1 MFPMLSKL
9 ALRNAKRS
17 MRDYAV
23 YLLTVSISFSLMYAF
38 NMVVF
43 SKDIKSLNQMM
54 DSLPIMISFISV
66 IVIAV
71 IEWLVHYMNCFMLEK
86 RSRELGTYML
96 LGISSRKISRMIML
110 ENSIMGTAAFLAGLL
125 AGTFIYQI
133 LTLIIMN
140 LFEVRFSVKADISF
154 PAVLLTLLYVI
165 LIYTFSMLRMRKKLK
180 KTKIYDLMYAEK
192 QNEAAIISN
201 KKSHWV
207 FCAASVGLLTAGCII
222 LYVIFH
228 NTSNFSPF
236 LLLAGFLLVII
247 GLYGA
252 YITLAG
258 FLIKIFLGKNERKFK
273 KDTLF
278 LYRNLSAKLKTM
290 SFTMG
295 TLAMLLTLTL
305 ACIQSAML
313 FNKFFELSALNRCT
327 FDAQVSAEDPAVLTE
342 AADYFKKTRGIKSSL
357 QVPIYQCGQ
366 MALYEALDQQSYAVD
381 DYAISYS
388 DYAGLR
394 KMLGYE
400 PVNLT
405 DGYYIIH
412 AYSNIKKIVDAK
424 DSLPYTINGTT
435 LDLQAV
441 YDSPLSQS
449 GNIGIGCIIVL
460 PDHLTDGL
468 PTDQTTLVI
477 ETEQETTVEDYDYL
491 TSLYSSDE
499 DFQNRRANNWNTK
512 GKIVSDSR
520 ASILIFGFCLYYTG
534 LIFIC
539 TAATILAVQQLSEAS
554 KHRFRYK
561 ILSNLGVS
569 DRKIHKLIFRQLLL
583 YFGIPL
589 LLPIPL
595 SVFIAA
601 CVKNILLEMITTAV
615 FWTSV
620 SIGLGL
626 FLLIYLLY
634 FTATY
639 VGCRQNTF

>member
-17 MRDYAV
+17 MKDYAV

-207 FCAASVGLLTAGCII
+207 FCAASVGLLAAGCII

-305 ACIQSAML
+305 ACI
-313 FNKFFELSALNRCT
+313 
-327 FDAQVSAEDPAVLTE
+327 
-342 AADYFKKTRGIKSSL
+342 
-357 QVPIYQCGQ
+357 
-366 MALYEALDQQSYAVD
+366 
-381 DYAISYS
+381 
-388 DYAGLR
+388 
-394 KMLGYE
+394 
-400 PVNLT
+400 
-405 DGYYIIH
+405 
-412 AYSNIKKIVDAK
+412 
-424 DSLPYTINGTT
+424 
-435 LDLQAV
+435 
-441 YDSPLSQS
+441 
-449 GNIGIGCIIVL
+449 
-460 PDHLTDGL
+460 
-468 PTDQTTLVI
+468 
-477 ETEQETTVEDYDYL
+477 
-491 TSLYSSDE
+491 
-499 DFQNRRANNWNTK
+499 
-512 GKIVSDSR
+512 
-520 ASILIFGFCLYYTG
+520 
-534 LIFIC
+534 
-539 TAATILAVQQLSEAS
+539 
-554 KHRFRYK
+554 
-561 ILSNLGVS
+561 
-569 DRKIHKLIFRQLLL
+569 
-583 YFGIPL
+583 
-589 LLPIPL
+589 
-595 SVFIAA
+595 
-601 CVKNILLEMITTAV
+601 
-615 FWTSV
+615 
-620 SIGLGL
+620 
-626 FLLIYLLY
+626 
-634 FTATY
+634 
-639 VGCRQNTF
+639 

>member
-1 MFPMLSKL
+1 MLSKL

-154 PAVLLTLLYVI
+154 PAVL
-165 LIYTFSMLRMRKKLK
+165 
-180 KTKIYDLMYAEK
+180 
-192 QNEAAIISN
+192 
-201 KKSHWV
+201 KSHWV
-207 FCAASVGLLTAGCII
+207 FCAASVGLLAAGCII

-236 LLLAGFLLVII
+236 LLLAGILLVII

-258 FLIKIFLGKNERKFK
+258 FLIKIFLGKNERKFS

-405 DGYYIIH
+405 DGHYIIH
-412 AYSNIKKIVDAK
+412 AYSNIKKIVDTK